1 MLKKIMLRN
10 RNTKIIATL
19 GPSSSSPLK
28 IHSLFQAGADI
39 FRLNFSHGTHED
51 HRRRV
56 FHIRQY
62 EKRLGRPIG
71 ILGDLQG
78 PKLRI
83 GSFKDTYVSLKNGQK
98 FILDLK
104 NKLGSSKRIL
114 LPHPEIFKSVKK
126 NTRILIDDGKIILNI
141 NKIFSDSIETEVING
156 GRISN
161 NKGVNIP
168 DTFIKLSSLTSK
180 DKKDLELCLN
190 LSLDYVALSFVQKAK
205 DLINLKKYIGDN
217 TAIMAK
223 FEKPLAIKRMDEILT
238 HCDAAMVARG
248 DLGVEMPP
256 EEVPILQKRLVD
268 QSREHGKPVVVAT
281 QMLDSMVNA
290 PSPTRAEA
298 SDVATAVF
306 DAADSLMLSAE
317 TASGKFPVESVQI
330 MDRIIRGVE
339 SDLSYRR
346 ILESKQIKLQQTTS
360 DAISSAASQ
369 VVKTVEAKAI
379 FTYTRSGE
387 TAKRAARER
396 PTVPI
401 IGLSPE
407 RLTARQ
413 LALIWGV
420 HSIHALEPK
429 SFSGMIENAC
439 DLAKSERIVKRGDYV
454 VVTAGAP
461 IGVSGSTNNLRI
473 AKIS

>member
-1 MLKKIMLRN
+1 MLRK

-19 GPSSSSPLK
+19 GPSSSSPIK

-51 HRRRV
+51 HRKRV

-62 EKRLGRPIG
+62 EKRLGRPIA

-83 GSFKDTYVSLKNGQK
+83 GNFKNTQVNLKNFEK
-98 FILDLK
+98 FTLDL
-104 NKLGSSKRIL
+104 NPNMGDHQRVY
-114 LPHPEIFKSVKK
+114 LPHPEIFKSVKINNK
-126 NTRILIDDGKIILNI
+126 ILIDDGKIILNVVKV
-141 NKIFSDSIETEVING
+141 NSEKIETEVING
-156 GRISN
+156 GKISN
-161 NKGVNIP
+161 KKGVNIP
-168 DTFIKLSSLTSK
+168 ETFVKMSSLT
-180 DKKDLELCLN
+180 KKDIKDLQLCLD
-190 LSLDYVALSFVQKAK
+190 LGLDYIALSFVQKPK
-205 DLINLKKYIGDN
+205 DILDLKRYINTQTG
-217 TAIMAK
+217 IMAK
-223 FEKPLAIKRMDEILT
+223 FEKPMAIKRMNEILE

-256 EEVPILQKRLVD
+256 EEVPIIQKRIIASCRD
-268 QSREHGKPVVVAT
+268 FGIPVVVAT
-281 QMLDSMVNA
+281 QMLDSMINS

-298 SDVATAVF
+298 SDVASAVF
-306 DAADSLMLSAE
+306 DAADCLMLSAE
-317 TASGKFPVESVQI
+317 SASGKFPVDSVKI

-339 SDLSYRR
+339 NDISYRQ
-346 ILESKQIKLQQTTS
+346 ILESKKIKLERTTS

-369 VVKTVEAKAI
+369 VVNTVFAKAI
-379 FTYTRSGE
+379 FTYTRSGA

-420 HSIHALEPK
+420 HTIHAVEPK

-439 DLAKSERIVKRGDYV
+439 DLAKKEGIVKKGDYV
-454 VVTAGAP
+454 VITAGAP

>member
-1 MLKKIMLRN
+1 MLRK

-39 FRLNFSHGTHED
+39 FRLNFSHGTHSD
-51 HRRRV
+51 HRKRV

-62 EKRLGRPIG
+62 EKRLGRPIA

-78 PKLRI
+78 PKIRI
-83 GSFKDTYVSLKNGQK
+83 GSFKNSSAFLKNNQK
-98 FILDLK
+98 FELDL
-104 NKLGSSKRIL
+104 NPSPGNEKRVF
-114 LPHPEIFKSVKK
+114 LPHPEIYKSVKK
-126 NTRILIDDGKIILNI
+126 NTRVLIDDGKLILNI
-141 NKIFSDSIETEVING
+141 TKVSSDKITTEVING
-156 GRISN
+156 GKISN
-161 NKGVNIP
+161 MKGVNIP
-168 DTFIKLSSLTSK
+168 ESFIKMSSLTKK
-180 DKKDLELCLN
+180 DIKDLEFCLD

-205 DLINLKKYIGDN
+205 DLIDLKKHIGN
-217 TAIMAK
+217 QTAIMAK
-223 FEKPLAIKRMDEILT
+223 FEKPLAIKRMEEILY

-256 EEVPILQKRLVD
+256 EEVPIIQKRIV
-268 QSREHGKPVVVAT
+268 QSCRDYGKPVVVAT
-281 QMLDSMVNA
+281 QMLDSMINS

-339 SDLSYRR
+339 YDSSYRQ
-346 ILESKQIKLQQTTS
+346 ILESKKIKLEETTS

-369 VVKTVEAKAI
+369 VVKTVLAKAI
-379 FTYTRSGE
+379 FTYTRSGA

-401 IGLSPE
+401 IGLSPD
-407 RLTARQ
+407 RITARQ

-420 HSIHALEPK
+420 HTIHALEPK

-439 DLAKSERIVKRGDYV
+439 ELAKKEGIVKKGDYV

-473 AKIS
+473 AKIN

>member
-1 MLKKIMLRN
+1 MLRK

-39 FRLNFSHGTHED
+39 FRLNFSHGTHSD
-51 HRRRV
+51 HRKRV

-62 EKRLGRPIG
+62 EKRLGRPIA

-78 PKLRI
+78 PKIRI
-83 GSFKDTYVSLKNGQK
+83 GSFKKSSVFLKNHQK
-98 FILDLK
+98 FQLDL
-104 NKLGSSKRIL
+104 NPTPGDEKRVF

-126 NTRILIDDGKIILNI
+126 NARVLIDDGKLILNI
-141 NKIFSDSIETEVING
+141 TKVSSDKITTEVING
-156 GRISN
+156 GKISN
-161 NKGVNIP
+161 MKGVNIP
-168 DTFIKLSSLTSK
+168 ESFVKMSSLTKK
-180 DKKDLELCLN
+180 DIKDLEFCLD

-205 DLINLKKYIGDN
+205 DLIDLKKHIGN
-217 TAIMAK
+217 RTAIMAK
-223 FEKPLAIKRMDEILT
+223 FEKPLAIKRMDEILY

-256 EEVPILQKRLVD
+256 EEVPIIQKRIV
-268 QSREHGKPVVVAT
+268 QSCRDFGKPVVVAT
-281 QMLDSMVNA
+281 QMLDSMINS

-339 SDLSYRR
+339 YDSSYRQ
-346 ILESKQIKLQQTTS
+346 ILESKKIKLEETTS

-369 VVKTVEAKAI
+369 VVKTVSAKAI
-379 FTYTRSGE
+379 FTYTRSGA

-401 IGLSPE
+401 IGLSPD
-407 RLTARQ
+407 RITARQ

-420 HSIHALEPK
+420 HTIHALEPK

-439 DLAKSERIVKRGDYV
+439 ELAKKEGIVKKGDYV

-473 AKIS
+473 AKIN

>member
-1 MLKKIMLRN
+1 MLRK

-39 FRLNFSHGTHED
+39 FRLNFSHGTHSD
-51 HRRRV
+51 HRKRV

-62 EKRLGRPIG
+62 EKRLGRPIA

-78 PKLRI
+78 PKIRI
-83 GSFKDTYVSLKNGQK
+83 GTFKKKSITLVNNQK
-98 FILDLK
+98 FELDLDPEPG
-104 NKLGSSKRIL
+104 NEKRVF

-126 NTRILIDDGKIILNI
+126 NTKVLIDDGKILLNI
-141 NKIFSDSIETEVING
+141 IGVNSQKITTEVLNG
-156 GRISN
+156 GKISN
-161 NKGVNIP
+161 MKGVNIP
-168 DTFIKLSSLTSK
+168 DTLIKMSSLTKK
-180 DKKDLELCLN
+180 DIKDLEFCLD

-205 DLINLKKYIGDN
+205 DLIDLKKHIGSQ
-217 TAIMAK
+217 TGIMAK
-223 FEKPLAIKRMDEILT
+223 FEKPLAIKRMDEILF

-256 EEVPILQKRLVD
+256 EEVPIIQKRIV
-268 QSREHGKPVVVAT
+268 QSCRDFGKPVVVAT
-281 QMLDSMVNA
+281 QMLDSMINS

-317 TASGKFPVESVQI
+317 TASGKFPVQSVQI

-339 SDLSYRR
+339 NDDSYRQ
-346 ILESKQIKLQQTTS
+346 ILESKKITLEETTS

-369 VVKTVEAKAI
+369 VVKTVLAKAI
-379 FTYTRSGE
+379 FTYTRSGA

-401 IGLSPE
+401 IGLSPD
-407 RLTARQ
+407 RITARQ

-420 HSIHALEPK
+420 HTIHALEPK

-439 DLAKSERIVKRGDYV
+439 DLAKKEGIVKRGDYV

>member
-1 MLKKIMLRN
+1 MLRK

-19 GPSSSSPLK
+19 GPSSSSPSK
-28 IHSLFQAGADI
+28 IHSIFQAGADI
-39 FRLNFSHGTHED
+39 FRLNFSHGSHEN
-51 HRRRV
+51 HRKTV

-62 EKRLGRPIG
+62 EKRLGRPIA

-78 PKLRI
+78 PKIRI
-83 GSFKDTYVSLKNGQK
+83 GMFKKTYELLKNNQR
-98 FILDLK
+98 FILDLSP
-104 NKLGSSKRIL
+104 KLGDCSRVF
-114 LPHPEIFKSVKK
+114 LPHKEIFKSVKK
-126 NTRILIDDGKIILNI
+126 NNKILIDDGKIILNI
-141 NKIFSDSIETEVING
+141 EKVSSEQIITQVVNG

-161 NKGVNIP
+161 RKGVNIP
-168 DTFIKLSSLTSK
+168 ESFIKMSSLTP
-180 DKKDLELCLN
+180 KDLTDLKLCLD
-190 LSLDYVALSFVQKAK
+190 LSLDYIALSFVQKAK
-205 DLINLKKYIGDN
+205 DIVDLKKYVGN
-217 TAIMAK
+217 QTGIMAK
-223 FEKPLAIKRMDEILT
+223 FEKPMAIKKMDEILKQ
-238 HCDAAMVARG
+238 CDAAMVARG

-256 EEVPILQKRLVD
+256 EEVPIIQKRIV
-268 QSREHGKPVVVAT
+268 QSCRDYGIPVVVAT
-281 QMLDSMVNA
+281 QMLDSMVNS

-306 DAADSLMLSAE
+306 DAADCLMLSAE

-339 SDLSYRR
+339 SDISYRQ
-346 ILESKQIKLQQTTS
+346 ILESKKIKLEKTTS

-369 VVKTVEAKAI
+369 VVKTVSAKAI
-379 FTYTRSGE
+379 FTYTRSGA

-407 RLTARQ
+407 RITARQ

-420 HSIHALEPK
+420 HTIHALEPK

-439 DLAKSERIVKRGDYV
+439 ELAKKEGIVKKGDYV
-454 VVTAGAP
+454 VITAGAP

-473 AKIS
+473 AKIN

>member
-1 MLKKIMLRN
+1 MLRK

-39 FRLNFSHGTHED
+39 FRLNFSHGNHED
-51 HRRRV
+51 HRKRV

-62 EKRLGRPIG
+62 EKRLGRPIA

-78 PKLRI
+78 PKIRI
-83 GSFKDTYVSLKNGQK
+83 GLFKKTYVILKNNQR
-98 FILDLK
+98 FVLDLNPK
-104 NKLGSSKRIL
+104 EGDQNRVF
-114 LPHPEIFKSVKK
+114 LPHKEIFKSVKK
-126 NTRILIDDGKIILNI
+126 NNKILIDDGKIILNI
-141 NKIFSDSIETEVING
+141 DKVLSDQIITEVLVG
-156 GRISN
+156 GKISN
-161 NKGVNIP
+161 KKGVNIP
-168 DTFIKLSSLTSK
+168 ETFLKMSSLTEK
-180 DKKDLELCLN
+180 DIKDLKFCLD
-190 LSLDYVALSFVQKAK
+190 LSLDYIALSFVQKSK
-205 DLINLKKYIGDN
+205 DINDLKKYVGN
-217 TAIMAK
+217 QTGIMAK
-223 FEKPLAIKRMDEILT
+223 FEKPMAIKNMDEILE

-256 EEVPILQKRLVD
+256 EEVPIIQKKIV
-268 QSREHGKPVVVAT
+268 QSCRDFGIPVVVAT
-281 QMLDSMVNA
+281 QMLDSMVES

-306 DAADSLMLSAE
+306 DSADCLMLSAE
-317 TASGKFPVESVQI
+317 TASGKFPVESVKI

-339 SDLSYRR
+339 NDNSYRQ
-346 ILESKQIKLQQTTS
+346 ILESKQIKLEETTS

-369 VVKTVEAKAI
+369 VVKTVLAKAI
-379 FTYTRSGE
+379 FTYTRSGA

-407 RLTARQ
+407 RITARQ

-420 HSIHALEPK
+420 HTIHALEPK
-429 SFSGMIENAC
+429 SFSGMIDNAC
-439 DLAKSERIVKRGDYV
+439 ELAKKEGIVKKGDYV
-454 VVTAGAP
+454 VITAGAP

-473 AKIS
+473 AKIN

>member
-1 MLKKIMLRN
+1 MLRK

-19 GPSSSSPLK
+19 GPSSSSPIK

-56 FHIRQY
+56 YHIRQY
-62 EKRLGRPIG
+62 EKRLGRPIA

-83 GSFKDTYVSLKNGQK
+83 GNFKNTQVNLKNFEK
-98 FILDLK
+98 FTLDLNPK
-104 NKLGSSKRIL
+104 MGNHQRVY
-114 LPHPEIFKSVKK
+114 LPHPEIFKSVKINNK
-126 NTRILIDDGKIILNI
+126 ILIDDGKIILNVVKV
-141 NKIFSDSIETEVING
+141 NSEKIETEVING
-156 GRISN
+156 GKISN
-161 NKGVNIP
+161 KKGVNIP
-168 DTFIKLSSLTSK
+168 ETFIRMSSLT
-180 DKKDLELCLN
+180 KKDLKDLQLCLD
-190 LSLDYVALSFVQKAK
+190 LGLDYIALSFVQKPK
-205 DLINLKKYIGDN
+205 DILDLRRYINTQTG
-217 TAIMAK
+217 IMAK
-223 FEKPLAIKRMDEILT
+223 FEKPMAIKRMNEILE

-256 EEVPILQKRLVD
+256 EEVPIIQKRIIASCRD
-268 QSREHGKPVVVAT
+268 FGIPVVVAT
-281 QMLDSMVNA
+281 QMLDSMVNS

-298 SDVATAVF
+298 SDVASAVF
-306 DAADSLMLSAE
+306 DAADCLMLSAE
-317 TASGKFPVESVQI
+317 SASGKFPVDSVKI

-339 SDLSYRR
+339 NDISYRQ
-346 ILESKQIKLQQTTS
+346 ILESKKIKLEQTTS

-369 VVKTVEAKAI
+369 VVNTVFAKAI
-379 FTYTRSGE
+379 FTYTRSGA

-420 HSIHALEPK
+420 HTIHAVEPK

-439 DLAKSERIVKRGDYV
+439 DLAKKEGIVKKGDYV
-454 VVTAGAP
+454 VITAGAP

>member
-1 MLKKIMLRN
+1 MLRK

-39 FRLNFSHGTHED
+39 FRLNFSHGTHSD
-51 HRRRV
+51 HRKKV

-62 EKRLGRPIG
+62 EKRLGRPIA

-78 PKLRI
+78 PKIRI
-83 GSFKDTYVSLKNGQK
+83 GTFKKKSITLVNNQK
-98 FILDLK
+98 FELDLDPEPG
-104 NKLGSSKRIL
+104 NEKRVF

-126 NTRILIDDGKIILNI
+126 NTKVLIDDGKILLNI
-141 NKIFSDSIETEVING
+141 IGVNSEKITTEVLNG
-156 GRISN
+156 GKISN
-161 NKGVNIP
+161 MKGVNIP
-168 DTFIKLSSLTSK
+168 DTLIKMSSLTKK
-180 DKKDLELCLN
+180 DIKDLEFCLD

-205 DLINLKKYIGDN
+205 DLIDLKKHIGSQ
-217 TAIMAK
+217 TGIMAK
-223 FEKPLAIKRMDEILT
+223 FEKPLAIKRMDEILF

-256 EEVPILQKRLVD
+256 EEVPIIQKRIV
-268 QSREHGKPVVVAT
+268 QSCRDFGKPVVVAT
-281 QMLDSMVNA
+281 QMLDSMINS

-317 TASGKFPVESVQI
+317 TASGKFPVQSVQI

-339 SDLSYRR
+339 NDDSYRQ
-346 ILESKQIKLQQTTS
+346 ILESKKITLEETTS

-369 VVKTVEAKAI
+369 VVKTVLAKAI
-379 FTYTRSGE
+379 FTYTRSGA

-401 IGLSPE
+401 IGLSPD
-407 RLTARQ
+407 RITARQ

-420 HSIHALEPK
+420 HTIHALEPK

-439 DLAKSERIVKRGDYV
+439 DLAKKEGIVKRGDYV

-473 AKIS
+473 AKIN

>member
-1 MLKKIMLRN
+1 MLRK

-39 FRLNFSHGTHED
+39 FRLNFSHGNHDD
-51 HRRRV
+51 HRKRV

-62 EKRLGRPIG
+62 EKRLGRPIA

-78 PKLRI
+78 PKIRI
-83 GSFKDTYVSLKNGQK
+83 GLFKKTYVILKNNQR
-98 FILDLK
+98 FVLDLNPK
-104 NKLGSSKRIL
+104 EGDQNRVF
-114 LPHPEIFKSVKK
+114 LPHKEIFKSVKK
-126 NTRILIDDGKIILNI
+126 NNKILIDDGKIILNI
-141 NKIFSDSIETEVING
+141 DKVLSDQIITEVLVG
-156 GRISN
+156 GKISN
-161 NKGVNIP
+161 KKGVNIP
-168 DTFIKLSSLTSK
+168 ETFVKMSSLTDK
-180 DKKDLELCLN
+180 DIRDLKFCLD
-190 LSLDYVALSFVQKAK
+190 LSLDYIALSFVQKAK
-205 DLINLKKYIGDN
+205 DINDLKKYVGN
-217 TAIMAK
+217 QTGIMAK
-223 FEKPLAIKRMDEILT
+223 FEKPMAIKNMNEILQ

-256 EEVPILQKRLVD
+256 EEVPIIQKKIV
-268 QSREHGKPVVVAT
+268 QSCRDFGIPVVVAT
-281 QMLDSMVNA
+281 QMLDSMVES

-306 DAADSLMLSAE
+306 DSADCLMLSAE
-317 TASGKFPVESVQI
+317 TASGKFPVESVKI

-339 SDLSYRR
+339 NDNSYRQ
-346 ILESKQIKLQQTTS
+346 ILESKQIKLEETTS

-369 VVKTVEAKAI
+369 VVKTVLAKAI
-379 FTYTRSGE
+379 FTYTRSGA

-407 RLTARQ
+407 RITARQ

-420 HSIHALEPK
+420 HTIHALEPK
-429 SFSGMIENAC
+429 SFSGMIDNAC
-439 DLAKSERIVKRGDYV
+439 ELAKKEGIVKKGDYV
-454 VVTAGAP
+454 VITAGAP

-473 AKIS
+473 AKIN

>member
-1 MLKKIMLRN
+1 MLRK

-19 GPSSSSPLK
+19 GPTSSSPAK

-39 FRLNFSHGTHED
+39 FRLNFSHGTHSD
-51 HRRRV
+51 HRKRV

-62 EKRLGRPIG
+62 EKRLGRPIA

-78 PKLRI
+78 PKIRI
-83 GSFKDTYVSLKNGQK
+83 GTFKKKSITLVNNQK
-98 FILDLK
+98 FELDLDPEPG
-104 NKLGSSKRIL
+104 NEKRVF

-126 NTRILIDDGKIILNI
+126 NTKVLIDDGKILLNI
-141 NKIFSDSIETEVING
+141 IGVNSEKITTEVLNG
-156 GRISN
+156 GKISN
-161 NKGVNIP
+161 MKGVNIP
-168 DTFIKLSSLTSK
+168 DTLIKMSSLTKK
-180 DKKDLELCLN
+180 DIKDLEFCLD

-205 DLINLKKYIGDN
+205 DLIDLKKHIGSQ
-217 TAIMAK
+217 TGIMAK
-223 FEKPLAIKRMDEILT
+223 FEKPLAIKRMDEILF

-256 EEVPILQKRLVD
+256 EEVPIIQKRIV
-268 QSREHGKPVVVAT
+268 QSCRDFGKPVVVAT
-281 QMLDSMVNA
+281 QMLDSMINS

-317 TASGKFPVESVQI
+317 TASGKFPVQSVQI

-339 SDLSYRR
+339 NDNSYRQ
-346 ILESKQIKLQQTTS
+346 ILESKKIKLEETTS

-369 VVKTVEAKAI
+369 VVKTVLAKAI
-379 FTYTRSGE
+379 FTYTRSGA

-401 IGLSPE
+401 IGLSPD
-407 RLTARQ
+407 RITARQ

-420 HSIHALEPK
+420 HTIHALEPK

-439 DLAKSERIVKRGDYV
+439 DLAKKEGIVKRGDYV

-473 AKIS
+473 AKIN

>member
-1 MLKKIMLRN
+1 MLRK

-39 FRLNFSHGTHED
+39 FRLNFSHGSHND
-51 HRRRV
+51 HRKKV

-62 EKRLGRPIG
+62 EKRLGRPIA

-78 PKLRI
+78 PKIRI
-83 GSFKDTYVSLKNGQK
+83 GTFKKKSVTLANNQK
-98 FILDLK
+98 FDLDLSP
-104 NKLGSSKRIL
+104 NPGDEKRVF

-126 NTRILIDDGKIILNI
+126 NTKVLIDDGKILLNI
-141 NKIFSDSIETEVING
+141 IRVNSEKITTEVLNG
-156 GRISN
+156 GKISN
-161 NKGVNIP
+161 MKGVNIP
-168 DTFIKLSSLTSK
+168 DTFIKMSSLTKK
-180 DKKDLELCLN
+180 DIKDLEFCLD

-205 DLINLKKYIGDN
+205 DLIDLKKHIGN
-217 TAIMAK
+217 QTGIMAK
-223 FEKPLAIKRMDEILT
+223 FEKPLAIKRMDEILF

-256 EEVPILQKRLVD
+256 EEVPIIQKRIV
-268 QSREHGKPVVVAT
+268 QSCRDFGKPVVVAT
-281 QMLDSMVNA
+281 QMLDSMINS

-317 TASGKFPVESVQI
+317 TASGKFPVQSVQI

-339 SDLSYRR
+339 NDDSYRQ
-346 ILESKQIKLQQTTS
+346 ILESKKIKLEETTS

-369 VVKTVEAKAI
+369 VVKTVLAKAI
-379 FTYTRSGE
+379 FTYTRSGA

-401 IGLSPE
+401 IGLSPD
-407 RLTARQ
+407 RITARQ

-420 HSIHALEPK
+420 HTIHALEPK
-429 SFSGMIENAC
+429 SFSGMIDNAC
-439 DLAKSERIVKRGDYV
+439 DLAKKEGIVKKGDYV

-473 AKIS
+473 AKIN

>member
-1 MLKKIMLRN
+1 MLRK

-39 FRLNFSHGTHED
+39 FRLNFSHGTHSD
-51 HRRRV
+51 HRKRV

-62 EKRLGRPIG
+62 EKRLGRPIA

-78 PKLRI
+78 PKIRI
-83 GSFKDTYVSLKNGQK
+83 GSFKNSSAFLKNNQK
-98 FILDLK
+98 FELDL
-104 NKLGSSKRIL
+104 NPIPGDEKRVF
-114 LPHPEIFKSVKK
+114 LPHPEIYKSVKK
-126 NTRILIDDGKIILNI
+126 NTRVLIDDGKLILNI
-141 NKIFSDSIETEVING
+141 TKVSSDKITTEVING
-156 GRISN
+156 GKISN
-161 NKGVNIP
+161 MKGVNIP
-168 DTFIKLSSLTSK
+168 ESFIKMSSLTKK
-180 DKKDLELCLN
+180 DIKDLEFCLD

-205 DLINLKKYIGDN
+205 DLIDLKKHIGN
-217 TAIMAK
+217 QTAIMAK
-223 FEKPLAIKRMDEILT
+223 FEKPLAIKRMEEILY

-256 EEVPILQKRLVD
+256 EEVPIIQKRIV
-268 QSREHGKPVVVAT
+268 QSCRDYGKPVVVAT
-281 QMLDSMVNA
+281 QMLDSMINS

-317 TASGKFPVESVQI
+317 TASGRFPVESVQI

-339 SDLSYRR
+339 YDSSYRQ
-346 ILESKQIKLQQTTS
+346 ILESKKIKLEETTS

-369 VVKTVEAKAI
+369 VVKTVLAKAI
-379 FTYTRSGE
+379 FTYTRSGA

-401 IGLSPE
+401 IGLSPD
-407 RLTARQ
+407 RITARQ

-420 HSIHALEPK
+420 HTIHALEPK

-439 DLAKSERIVKRGDYV
+439 ELAKKEGIVKKGDYV

-473 AKIS
+473 AKIN

>member
-1 MLKKIMLRN
+1 MLRK

-39 FRLNFSHGTHED
+39 FRLNFSHGTHSD
-51 HRRRV
+51 HRKRV

-62 EKRLGRPIG
+62 EKRLGRPIA

-78 PKLRI
+78 PKIRI
-83 GSFKDTYVSLKNGQK
+83 GSFKNSSVFLKNNQK
-98 FILDLK
+98 FELDL
-104 NKLGSSKRIL
+104 NPIPGDEKRVF
-114 LPHPEIFKSVKK
+114 LPHPEIYKSVKK
-126 NTRILIDDGKIILNI
+126 NTRVLIDDGKLILNI
-141 NKIFSDSIETEVING
+141 TKVSSDKITTEVING
-156 GRISN
+156 GKISN
-161 NKGVNIP
+161 MKGVNIP
-168 DTFIKLSSLTSK
+168 ESFIKMSSLTKK
-180 DKKDLELCLN
+180 DIKDLEFCLD

-205 DLINLKKYIGDN
+205 DLIDLKKHIGN
-217 TAIMAK
+217 QTAIMAK
-223 FEKPLAIKRMDEILT
+223 FEKPLAIKRMEEILY

-256 EEVPILQKRLVD
+256 EEVPIIQKRIV
-268 QSREHGKPVVVAT
+268 QSCRDYGKPVVVAT
-281 QMLDSMVNA
+281 QMLDSMINS

-339 SDLSYRR
+339 YDSSYRQ
-346 ILESKQIKLQQTTS
+346 ILESKKIKLEETTS

-369 VVKTVEAKAI
+369 VVKTVLAKAI
-379 FTYTRSGE
+379 FTYTRSGA

-401 IGLSPE
+401 IGLSPD
-407 RLTARQ
+407 RITARQ

-420 HSIHALEPK
+420 HTIHALEPK

-439 DLAKSERIVKRGDYV
+439 ELAKKEGIVKKGDYV

-473 AKIS
+473 AKIN

>member
-1 MLKKIMLRN
+1 MLRK

-39 FRLNFSHGTHED
+39 FRLNFSHGNHDD
-51 HRRRV
+51 HRKRV

-62 EKRLGRPIG
+62 EKRLGRPIA

-78 PKLRI
+78 PKIRI
-83 GSFKDTYVSLKNGQK
+83 GIFKKTYVILKNNQK
-98 FILDLK
+98 FVLDLNPK
-104 NKLGSSKRIL
+104 EGDQNRVF
-114 LPHPEIFKSVKK
+114 LPHKEIFKSVKK
-126 NTRILIDDGKIILNI
+126 NNKILIDDGKIILNI
-141 NKIFSDSIETEVING
+141 NKVLSDQIITEVLVG
-156 GRISN
+156 GKISN
-161 NKGVNIP
+161 RKGVNIP
-168 DTFIKLSSLTSK
+168 ETFIKMSSLTEK
-180 DKKDLELCLN
+180 DVKDLKFCLD
-190 LSLDYVALSFVQKAK
+190 LSLDYIALSFVQKAK
-205 DLINLKKYIGDN
+205 DLNDLKKYVGN
-217 TAIMAK
+217 QTGIMAK
-223 FEKPLAIKRMDEILT
+223 FEKPLAIKNMKEILQ

-256 EEVPILQKRLVD
+256 EEVPIIQKRIV
-268 QSREHGKPVVVAT
+268 QSCRDFGIPVVVAT
-281 QMLDSMVNA
+281 QMLDSMVES

-306 DAADSLMLSAE
+306 DAADCLMLSAE
-317 TASGKFPVESVQI
+317 TASGKFPVESVKI
-330 MDRIIRGVE
+330 MSRIIKGVE
-339 SDLSYRR
+339 NDVSYRQ
-346 ILESKQIKLQQTTS
+346 ILESKKIKLEETTS

-369 VVKTVEAKAI
+369 VVKTVFAKAI
-379 FTYTRSGE
+379 FTYTRSGA

-407 RLTARQ
+407 RITARQ

-420 HSIHALEPK
+420 HTIHALEPK
-429 SFSGMIENAC
+429 SFSGMIDNAC
-439 DLAKSERIVKRGDYV
+439 ELAKKEGIVKKGDYV
-454 VVTAGAP
+454 VITAGAP

-473 AKIS
+473 ARIN

>member
-1 MLKKIMLRN
+1 MLRK

-19 GPSSSSPLK
+19 GPTSSSPAK

-39 FRLNFSHGTHED
+39 FRLNFSHGSHED
-51 HRRRV
+51 HRKRIY
-56 FHIRQY
+56 HIRQY
-62 EKRLGRPIG
+62 EKRLGRPIA

-78 PKLRI
+78 PKIRI
-83 GSFKDTYVSLKNGQK
+83 GSFKKINTILKNNQR
-98 FILDLK
+98 FILDLDK
-104 NKLGSSKRIL
+104 TLGSEKRVL

-126 NTRILIDDGKIILNI
+126 NNRILIDDGKIILNVESVSSE
-141 NKIFSDSIETEVING
+141 KIITEVING
-156 GRISN
+156 GRISHR
-161 NKGVNIP
+161 KGVNIP
-168 DTFIKLSSLTSK
+168 ETFVRMSSLTHK
-180 DKKDLELCLN
+180 DLKDLEFCLN
-190 LSLDYVALSFVQKAK
+190 SSLDYVALSFVQKAK
-205 DLINLKKYIGDN
+205 DLIDLKKHIGDQ

-223 FEKPLAIKRMDEILT
+223 FEKPLAVKRMDEILK

-256 EEVPILQKRLVD
+256 EEVPIIQKRLVD
-268 QSREHGKPVVVAT
+268 ACRNQGKPIVVAT
-281 QMLDSMVNA
+281 QMLDSMVNS

-306 DAADSLMLSAE
+306 DAVDCVMLSAE
-317 TASGKFPVESVQI
+317 TASGNFPIESVKI

-339 SDLSYRR
+339 NDYSYRQV
-346 ILESKQIKLQQTTS
+346 LNSKKIKLEETTS

-369 VVKTVEAKAI
+369 VVKTVLAKAI
-379 FTYTRSGE
+379 FTYTRSGG

-413 LALIWGV
+413 LSLIWGV
-420 HSIHALEPK
+420 HNIHALEPK
-429 SFSGMIENAC
+429 SFSGMINNAC
-439 DLAKSERIVKRGDYV
+439 ELAKKEKIVKKGDYV
-454 VVTAGAP
+454 VITAGAP

>member
-1 MLKKIMLRN
+1 MLRK

-39 FRLNFSHGTHED
+39 FRLNFSHGTHSD
-51 HRRRV
+51 HRKRV

-62 EKRLGRPIG
+62 EKRLGRPIA

-78 PKLRI
+78 PKIRI
-83 GSFKDTYVSLKNGQK
+83 GSFKNSSAFLKNNQK
-98 FILDLK
+98 FELDL
-104 NKLGSSKRIL
+104 NPTPGNEKRVF
-114 LPHPEIFKSVKK
+114 LPHPEIYKSVKK
-126 NTRILIDDGKIILNI
+126 NTRVLIDDGKLILNI
-141 NKIFSDSIETEVING
+141 TKVSSDKITTEVING
-156 GRISN
+156 GKISN
-161 NKGVNIP
+161 MKGVNIP
-168 DTFIKLSSLTSK
+168 ESFIKMSSLTKK
-180 DKKDLELCLN
+180 DIKDLEFCLD

-205 DLINLKKYIGDN
+205 DLIDLKKHIGN
-217 TAIMAK
+217 QTAIMAK
-223 FEKPLAIKRMDEILT
+223 FEKPLAIKRMEEILY

-256 EEVPILQKRLVD
+256 EEVPIIQKRIV
-268 QSREHGKPVVVAT
+268 QSCRDYGKPVVVAT
-281 QMLDSMVNA
+281 QMLDSMINS

-339 SDLSYRR
+339 YDSSYRQ
-346 ILESKQIKLQQTTS
+346 ILESKKIKLEETTS

-369 VVKTVEAKAI
+369 VVKTVLAKAI
-379 FTYTRSGE
+379 FTYTRSGA

-401 IGLSPE
+401 IGLSPD
-407 RLTARQ
+407 RITARQ

-420 HSIHALEPK
+420 HTIHALEPK

-439 DLAKSERIVKRGDYV
+439 ELAKKEGIVKKGDYV

-473 AKIS
+473 AKIN

>member
-1 MLKKIMLRN
+1 MLRK

-39 FRLNFSHGTHED
+39 FRLNFSHGTHSD
-51 HRRRV
+51 HRKRV

-62 EKRLGRPIG
+62 EKRLGRPIA

-78 PKLRI
+78 PKIRI
-83 GSFKDTYVSLKNGQK
+83 GTFKKKSITLVNNQK
-98 FILDLK
+98 FELDLDPEPG
-104 NKLGSSKRIL
+104 NEKRVF

-126 NTRILIDDGKIILNI
+126 NTKVLIDDGKILLNI
-141 NKIFSDSIETEVING
+141 IGVNSEKITTEVLNG
-156 GRISN
+156 GKISN
-161 NKGVNIP
+161 MKGVNIP
-168 DTFIKLSSLTSK
+168 DVFIKMSSLTKK
-180 DKKDLELCLN
+180 DIKDLEFCLD

-205 DLINLKKYIGDN
+205 DLIDLKKHIGSQ
-217 TAIMAK
+217 TGIMAK
-223 FEKPLAIKRMDEILT
+223 FEKPLAIKRMDEILF

-256 EEVPILQKRLVD
+256 EEVPIIQKRIV
-268 QSREHGKPVVVAT
+268 QSCRDFGKPVVVAT
-281 QMLDSMVNA
+281 QMLDSMINS

-317 TASGKFPVESVQI
+317 TASGKFPVQSVQI

-339 SDLSYRR
+339 NDNSYRQ
-346 ILESKQIKLQQTTS
+346 ILESKKIKLEETTS

-369 VVKTVEAKAI
+369 VVKTVLAKAI
-379 FTYTRSGE
+379 FTYTRSGA

-401 IGLSPE
+401 IGLSPD
-407 RLTARQ
+407 RITARQ

-420 HSIHALEPK
+420 HTIHALEPK

-439 DLAKSERIVKRGDYV
+439 DLAKKEGIVKRGDYV

-473 AKIS
+473 AKIN

>member
-1 MLKKIMLRN
+1 MLRK

-39 FRLNFSHGTHED
+39 FRLNFSHGNHDD
-51 HRRRV
+51 HRKRV

-62 EKRLGRPIG
+62 EKRLGRPIA

-78 PKLRI
+78 PKIRI
-83 GSFKDTYVSLKNGQK
+83 GIFKKTNVILKNNQK
-98 FILDLK
+98 FVLDLNPK
-104 NKLGSSKRIL
+104 EGDQNRVF
-114 LPHPEIFKSVKK
+114 LPHKEIFKSVKK
-126 NTRILIDDGKIILNI
+126 NNKILIDDGKIILNI
-141 NKIFSDSIETEVING
+141 DKVLSDQIITEVLVG
-156 GRISN
+156 GKISN
-161 NKGVNIP
+161 KKGVNIP
-168 DTFIKLSSLTSK
+168 ETFVKMSSLTDK
-180 DKKDLELCLN
+180 DIRDLKFCLD
-190 LSLDYVALSFVQKAK
+190 LSLDYIALSFVQKAK
-205 DLINLKKYIGDN
+205 DINDLKKYVGN
-217 TAIMAK
+217 QTGIMAK
-223 FEKPLAIKRMDEILT
+223 FEKPMAIKNMDEILQ

-256 EEVPILQKRLVD
+256 EEVPIIQKKIV
-268 QSREHGKPVVVAT
+268 QSCRDFGIPVVVAT
-281 QMLDSMVNA
+281 QMLDSMVES

-306 DAADSLMLSAE
+306 DSADCLMLSAE
-317 TASGKFPVESVQI
+317 TASGKFPVESVKI

-339 SDLSYRR
+339 NDNSYRQ
-346 ILESKQIKLQQTTS
+346 ILESKQIKLEETTS

-369 VVKTVEAKAI
+369 VVKTVLAKAI
-379 FTYTRSGE
+379 FTYTRSGA

-401 IGLSPE
+401 IGLSPD
-407 RLTARQ
+407 RITARQ

-420 HSIHALEPK
+420 HTIHALEPK
-429 SFSGMIENAC
+429 SFSGMIDNAC
-439 DLAKSERIVKRGDYV
+439 ELAKKEGIVKKGDYV
-454 VVTAGAP
+454 VITAGAP

-473 AKIS
+473 AKIN

>member
-1 MLKKIMLRN
+1 MLRN

-19 GPSSSSPLK
+19 GPTSSSPVK

-51 HRRRV
+51 HRKRV
-56 FHIRQY
+56 YHIRQY
-62 EKRLGRPIG
+62 EKRLGRPIA

-78 PKLRI
+78 PKIRI
-83 GSFKDTYVSLKNGQK
+83 GNFRNSSVILKDNQK
-98 FILDLK
+98 FNLDLNQK
-104 NKLGSSKRIL
+104 PGDVSRVL

-126 NTRILIDDGKIILNI
+126 NNKILIDDGKIILNVNSVNTERI
-141 NKIFSDSIETEVING
+141 ITEVING

-161 NKGVNIP
+161 KKGVNIP
-168 DTFIKLSSLTSK
+168 ETFIKVSSLTNK
-180 DKKDLELCLN
+180 DIKDLELCLN

-205 DLINLKKYIGDN
+205 DLIELKKHTGEQ
-217 TAIMAK
+217 TGIMAK
-223 FEKPLAIKRMDEILT
+223 FEKPLAIKRMDEILD

-256 EEVPILQKRLVD
+256 EEVPIIQKRLVD
-268 QSREHGKPVVVAT
+268 ACRNQGKPLVVAT
-281 QMLDSMVNA
+281 QMLDSMVNS

-306 DAADSLMLSAE
+306 DAVDCVMLSAE
-317 TASGKFPVESVQI
+317 TASGKFPVESVKI

-339 SDLSYRR
+339 NDFSYRQM
-346 ILESKQIKLQQTTS
+346 LDSKKIKLEKTTS

-369 VVKTVEAKAI
+369 VVKTVFAKAI
-379 FTYTRSGE
+379 FTYTRSGG

-420 HSIHALEPK
+420 HNIHALEPK

-439 DLAKSERIVKRGDYV
+439 DLAKKERIVKKGDYV
-454 VVTAGAP
+454 VITAGAP

-473 AKIS
+473 AKIN

>member
-1 MLKKIMLRN
+1 MLRK

-28 IHSLFQAGADI
+28 IHSIFQAGADI

-51 HRRRV
+51 HRKRV

-62 EKRLGRPIG
+62 EKRLGRPIA

-78 PKLRI
+78 PKIRI
-83 GSFKDTYVSLKNGQK
+83 GVFKKTYVNLKNNQK
-98 FILDLK
+98 FVLDLNPK
-104 NKLGSSKRIL
+104 EGDENRVF
-114 LPHPEIFKSVKK
+114 LPHKEIFMSVKK
-126 NTRILIDDGKIILNI
+126 NNKILIDDGKIILNI
-141 NKIFSDSIETEVING
+141 NKVLSDQIITEVLVG
-156 GRISN
+156 GKISN
-161 NKGVNIP
+161 KKGVNIP
-168 DTFIKLSSLTSK
+168 ETFIKMSSLTEK
-180 DKKDLELCLN
+180 DVRDLKFCLD
-190 LSLDYVALSFVQKAK
+190 LSLDYIALSFVQKAK
-205 DLINLKKYIGDN
+205 DINDLKKYVGN
-217 TAIMAK
+217 QTGIMAK
-223 FEKPLAIKRMDEILT
+223 FEKPMAIKNMSEILEN
-238 HCDAAMVARG
+238 CDAAMVARG

-256 EEVPILQKRLVD
+256 EEVPIIQKKIV
-268 QSREHGKPVVVAT
+268 QSCRDYGIPVVVAT
-281 QMLDSMVNA
+281 QMLDSMIES

-306 DAADSLMLSAE
+306 DASDCLMLSAE
-317 TASGKFPVESVQI
+317 TASGKFPVESVRI

-339 SDLSYRR
+339 NDNSYRQ
-346 ILESKQIKLQQTTS
+346 ILNSKQIKLEETTS

-369 VVKTVEAKAI
+369 VVKTVLAKAI
-379 FTYTRSGE
+379 FTYTRSGA

-407 RLTARQ
+407 RITARQ

-420 HSIHALEPK
+420 HTIHALEPK
-429 SFSGMIENAC
+429 SFSGMIDNAC
-439 DLAKSERIVKRGDYV
+439 ELAKKEGIVKKGDYV
-454 VVTAGAP
+454 VITAGAP

>member
-1 MLKKIMLRN
+1 MLRK

-39 FRLNFSHGTHED
+39 FRLNFSHGTHSD
-51 HRRRV
+51 HRKRV

-62 EKRLGRPIG
+62 EKRLGRPIA

-78 PKLRI
+78 PKIRI
-83 GSFKDTYVSLKNGQK
+83 GSFKNSSVFLKNNQK
-98 FILDLK
+98 FELDL
-104 NKLGSSKRIL
+104 NPTPGDEKRVF
-114 LPHPEIFKSVKK
+114 LPHPEIYKSVKK
-126 NTRILIDDGKIILNI
+126 NTRVLIDDGKLILNI
-141 NKIFSDSIETEVING
+141 TKVSSDKITTEVING
-156 GRISN
+156 GKISN
-161 NKGVNIP
+161 MKGVNIP
-168 DTFIKLSSLTSK
+168 ESFIKMSSLTKK
-180 DKKDLELCLN
+180 DIKDLEFCLD
-190 LSLDYVALSFVQKAK
+190 LSLDYVALSFVQKAQ
-205 DLINLKKYIGDN
+205 DLIDLKKHIGN
-217 TAIMAK
+217 QTAIMAK
-223 FEKPLAIKRMDEILT
+223 FEKPLAIKRMEEILY

-256 EEVPILQKRLVD
+256 EEVPIIQKRIV
-268 QSREHGKPVVVAT
+268 QSCRDYGKPVVVAT
-281 QMLDSMVNA
+281 QMLDSMINS

-339 SDLSYRR
+339 YDSSYRQ
-346 ILESKQIKLQQTTS
+346 ILESKKIKLEETTS

-369 VVKTVEAKAI
+369 VVKTVLAKAI
-379 FTYTRSGE
+379 FTYTRSGA

-401 IGLSPE
+401 IGLSPD
-407 RLTARQ
+407 RITARQ
-413 LALIWGV
+413 L
-420 HSIHALEPK
+420 
-429 SFSGMIENAC
+429 
-439 DLAKSERIVKRGDYV
+439 DD
-454 VVTAGAP
+454 
-461 IGVSGSTNNLRI
+461 
-473 AKIS
+473 

>member
-1 MLKKIMLRN
+1 MK

-39 FRLNFSHGTHED
+39 FRLNFSHGNHDD
-51 HRRRV
+51 HRKRV

-62 EKRLGRPIG
+62 EKRLGRPIA

-78 PKLRI
+78 PKIRI
-83 GSFKDTYVSLKNGQK
+83 GIFKKTYVILKNNQR
-98 FILDLK
+98 FVLDLNPK
-104 NKLGSSKRIL
+104 EGDQNRVF
-114 LPHPEIFKSVKK
+114 LPHKEIFKSVKK
-126 NTRILIDDGKIILNI
+126 NNKILIDDGKIILNI
-141 NKIFSDSIETEVING
+141 DKVLSDKIITEVLVG
-156 GRISN
+156 GKISN
-161 NKGVNIP
+161 KKGVNIP
-168 DTFIKLSSLTSK
+168 ETFVKMSSLTDK
-180 DKKDLELCLN
+180 DIRDLKFCLD
-190 LSLDYVALSFVQKAK
+190 LSLDYIALSFVQKAK
-205 DLINLKKYIGDN
+205 DINDLKKYVGN
-217 TAIMAK
+217 QTGIMAK
-223 FEKPLAIKRMDEILT
+223 FEKPMAIKNMDEILQ

-256 EEVPILQKRLVD
+256 EEVPIIQKKIV
-268 QSREHGKPVVVAT
+268 QSCRDFGIPVVVAT
-281 QMLDSMVNA
+281 QMLDSMVES

-306 DAADSLMLSAE
+306 DSADCLMLSAE
-317 TASGKFPVESVQI
+317 TASGKFPVESVKI

-339 SDLSYRR
+339 NDDSYRQ
-346 ILESKQIKLQQTTS
+346 ILESKQIKLEETTS

-369 VVKTVEAKAI
+369 VVKTVLAKAI
-379 FTYTRSGE
+379 FTYTRSGA

-407 RLTARQ
+407 RITARQ

-420 HSIHALEPK
+420 HTIHALEPK
-429 SFSGMIENAC
+429 SFSGMIDNAC
-439 DLAKSERIVKRGDYV
+439 ELAKKEGIVKKGDYV
-454 VVTAGAP
+454 VITAGAP

-473 AKIS
+473 AKIN

>member
-1 MLKKIMLRN
+1 MLRN

-19 GPSSSSPLK
+19 GPTSSSPLK

-39 FRLNFSHGTHED
+39 FRLNFSHGNHED

-56 FHIRQY
+56 YHIRQY
-62 EKRLGRPIG
+62 EKRLGRPIA

-78 PKLRI
+78 PKIRI
-83 GSFKDTYVSLKNGQK
+83 GNFKNSFAILKNNQR
-98 FILDLK
+98 FILDL
-104 NKLGSSKRIL
+104 NSKLGDEKRVL

-126 NTRILIDDGKIILNI
+126 NNKILIDDGKILLNVESVSST
-141 NKIFSDSIETEVING
+141 KISTEVING
-156 GRISN
+156 GKISN
-161 NKGVNIP
+161 KKGVNVP
-168 DTFIKLSSLTSK
+168 ETFIKMSSLTEK
-180 DKKDLELCLN
+180 DIKDLELCIN
-190 LSLDYVALSFVQKAK
+190 LSLDYVALSFVQKSK
-205 DLINLKKYIGDN
+205 DLHDLKKYTGDQ

-223 FEKPLAIKRMDEILT
+223 FEKPLAIRRMEEILS

-256 EEVPILQKRLVD
+256 EEVPIIQKRLVD
-268 QSREHGKPVVVAT
+268 SCRNQGKPIVVAT
-281 QMLDSMVNA
+281 QMLDSMVNS

-306 DAADSLMLSAE
+306 DAVDCVMLSAE
-317 TASGKFPVESVQI
+317 TASGKFPIESVKI

-339 SDLSYRR
+339 NDSSYLQM
-346 ILESKQIKLQQTTS
+346 LESKKIKLEKTTS

-369 VVKTVEAKAI
+369 VAKTVFAKAI
-379 FTYTRSGE
+379 FTYTRSGG

-401 IGLSPE
+401 IGLSPD

-413 LALIWGV
+413 LSLIWGV
-420 HSIHALEPK
+420 HNIHALEPK

-439 DLAKSERIVKRGDYV
+439 ELAKKERIVKKGDYV
-454 VVTAGAP
+454 VITAGAP
-461 IGVSGSTNNLRI
+461 IGVTGSTNNLRI

>member
-1 MLKKIMLRN
+1 MLRK

-51 HRRRV
+51 HRKRV

-62 EKRLGRPIG
+62 EKRLGRPIA

-78 PKLRI
+78 PKIRI
-83 GSFKDTYVSLKNGQK
+83 GIFKKTYVILKNNQR
-98 FILDLK
+98 FVLDLNPK
-104 NKLGSSKRIL
+104 EGDQNRVF
-114 LPHPEIFKSVKK
+114 LPHKEIFKSVKK
-126 NTRILIDDGKIILNI
+126 NNKILIDDGKIILNI
-141 NKIFSDSIETEVING
+141 DKVLSDQIITEVLVG
-156 GRISN
+156 GKISN
-161 NKGVNIP
+161 KKGVNIP
-168 DTFIKLSSLTSK
+168 ETFIKMSSLTEK
-180 DKKDLELCLN
+180 DIKDLKFCLD
-190 LSLDYVALSFVQKAK
+190 LSLDYIALSFVQKAK
-205 DLINLKKYIGDN
+205 DINDLKKYVGN
-217 TAIMAK
+217 QTGIMAK
-223 FEKPLAIKRMDEILT
+223 FEKPMAIKNMDEILQ

-256 EEVPILQKRLVD
+256 EEVPIIQKKIV
-268 QSREHGKPVVVAT
+268 QSCRDFGIPVVVAT
-281 QMLDSMVNA
+281 QMLDSMIES

-306 DAADSLMLSAE
+306 DAADCLMLSAE
-317 TASGKFPVESVQI
+317 TASGKFPVESVKI

-339 SDLSYRR
+339 NDNSYRQ
-346 ILESKQIKLQQTTS
+346 ILESKQIKLEETTS

-369 VVKTVEAKAI
+369 VVKTVLAKAI
-379 FTYTRSGE
+379 FTYTRSGA

-407 RLTARQ
+407 RITARQ

-420 HSIHALEPK
+420 HTIHALEPK
-429 SFSGMIENAC
+429 SFSGMIDNAC
-439 DLAKSERIVKRGDYV
+439 ELAKKEGIVKKGDYV
-454 VVTAGAP
+454 VITAGAP

-473 AKIS
+473 AKIN

>member
-1 MLKKIMLRN
+1 MLRK

-39 FRLNFSHGTHED
+39 FRLNFSHGTHSD
-51 HRRRV
+51 HRKRV

-62 EKRLGRPIG
+62 EKRLGRPIA

-78 PKLRI
+78 PKIRI
-83 GSFKDTYVSLKNGQK
+83 GTFKKKSITLVNNQK
-98 FILDLK
+98 FELDLDPEPG
-104 NKLGSSKRIL
+104 NEKRVF

-126 NTRILIDDGKIILNI
+126 NTKVLIDDGKTLLNI
-141 NKIFSDSIETEVING
+141 IGVNSEKITTEVLNG
-156 GRISN
+156 GKISN
-161 NKGVNIP
+161 MKGVNIP
-168 DTFIKLSSLTSK
+168 DTLIKMSSLTKK
-180 DKKDLELCLN
+180 DIKDLEFCLD

-205 DLINLKKYIGDN
+205 DLIDLKKHIGSQ
-217 TAIMAK
+217 TGIMAK
-223 FEKPLAIKRMDEILT
+223 FEKPLAIKRMDEILF

-256 EEVPILQKRLVD
+256 EEVPIIQKRIV
-268 QSREHGKPVVVAT
+268 QSCRDFGKPVVVAT
-281 QMLDSMVNA
+281 QMLDSMINS

-317 TASGKFPVESVQI
+317 TASGKFPVQSVQI

-339 SDLSYRR
+339 NDDSYRQ
-346 ILESKQIKLQQTTS
+346 ILESKKITLEETTS

-369 VVKTVEAKAI
+369 VVKTVLAKAI
-379 FTYTRSGE
+379 FTYTRSGA

-401 IGLSPE
+401 IGLSPD
-407 RLTARQ
+407 RITARQ

-420 HSIHALEPK
+420 HTIHALEPK

-439 DLAKSERIVKRGDYV
+439 DLAKKEGIVKSCLLYTSPSPRDR
-454 VVTAGAP
+454 TRSRMPSSA
-461 IGVSGSTNNLRI
+461 
-473 AKIS
+473 

>member
-1 MLKKIMLRN
+1 MLRK

-39 FRLNFSHGTHED
+39 FRLNFSHGTHND
-51 HRRRV
+51 HRKRV

-62 EKRLGRPIG
+62 EKRLGRPIA

-78 PKLRI
+78 PKIRI
-83 GSFKDTYVSLKNGQK
+83 GTFKKKSVTLVNNQK
-98 FILDLK
+98 FDLDLDPK
-104 NKLGSSKRIL
+104 PGNEKRVF

-126 NTRILIDDGKIILNI
+126 NTKVLIDDGKILLNI
-141 NKIFSDSIETEVING
+141 VGVNSEKITTEVLNG
-156 GRISN
+156 GKISN
-161 NKGVNIP
+161 MKGVNIP
-168 DTFIKLSSLTSK
+168 DVFIKMSSLTKK
-180 DKKDLELCLN
+180 DIKDLEFCLD

-205 DLINLKKYIGDN
+205 DLIDLKKHIGSQ
-217 TAIMAK
+217 TGVMAK
-223 FEKPLAIKRMDEILT
+223 FEKPLAIKRMDEILF

-256 EEVPILQKRLVD
+256 EEVPIIQKRIV
-268 QSREHGKPVVVAT
+268 QSCRDFGKPVVVAT
-281 QMLDSMVNA
+281 QMLDSMINS

-317 TASGKFPVESVQI
+317 TASGKFPVQSVQI

-339 SDLSYRR
+339 NDNSYRQ
-346 ILESKQIKLQQTTS
+346 ILESKKITLEETTS

-369 VVKTVEAKAI
+369 VVKTVLAKAI
-379 FTYTRSGE
+379 FTYTRSGA

-401 IGLSPE
+401 IGLSPD
-407 RLTARQ
+407 RITARQ

-420 HSIHALEPK
+420 HTIHALEPK

-439 DLAKSERIVKRGDYV
+439 DLAKKEGIVKKGDYV

-473 AKIS
+473 AKIN

>member
-1 MLKKIMLRN
+1 MIYKVQKLELELLKK
-10 RNTKIIATL
+10 KSVTL
-19 GPSSSSPLK
+19 ANNQKFDLDLSPNPGNEK
-28 IHSLFQAGADI
+28 
-39 FRLNFSHGTHED
+39 
-51 HRRRV
+51 RV
-56 FHIRQY
+56 F
-62 EKRLGRPIG
+62 
-71 ILGDLQG
+71 
-78 PKLRI
+78 
-83 GSFKDTYVSLKNGQK
+83 
-98 FILDLK
+98 
-104 NKLGSSKRIL
+104 

-126 NTRILIDDGKIILNI
+126 NTKVLIDDGKILLNI
-141 NKIFSDSIETEVING
+141 IGVNSEKITTEVLNG
-156 GRISN
+156 GKISN
-161 NKGVNIP
+161 MKGVNIP
-168 DTFIKLSSLTSK
+168 DTLIKMSSLTKK
-180 DKKDLELCLN
+180 DIKDLEFCLD

-205 DLINLKKYIGDN
+205 DLIDLKKHIGSQ
-217 TAIMAK
+217 TGIMAK
-223 FEKPLAIKRMDEILT
+223 FEKPLAIKRMDEILF

-256 EEVPILQKRLVD
+256 EEVPIIQKRIV
-268 QSREHGKPVVVAT
+268 QSCRDFGKPVVVAT
-281 QMLDSMVNA
+281 QMLDSMINS

-317 TASGKFPVESVQI
+317 TASGKFPVQSVQI

-339 SDLSYRR
+339 NDDSYRQ
-346 ILESKQIKLQQTTS
+346 ILESKKITLEETTS

-369 VVKTVEAKAI
+369 VVKTVLAKAI
-379 FTYTRSGE
+379 FTYTRSGA

-401 IGLSPE
+401 IGLSPD
-407 RLTARQ
+407 RITARQ

-420 HSIHALEPK
+420 HTIHALEPK

-439 DLAKSERIVKRGDYV
+439 DLAKKEGIVKRGDYV

>member
-1 MLKKIMLRN
+1 MLRN

-19 GPSSSSPLK
+19 GPTSSSPLK

-39 FRLNFSHGTHED
+39 FRLNFSHGSHED

-56 FHIRQY
+56 YHIRQY
-62 EKRLGRPIG
+62 EKRLGRPIA

-78 PKLRI
+78 PKIRI
-83 GSFKDTYVSLKNGQK
+83 GNFKNSFVILKNNQR
-98 FILDLK
+98 FILDL
-104 NKLGSSKRIL
+104 NSKLGDEKRVL

-126 NTRILIDDGKIILNI
+126 NNKILIDDGKILLNVESVSST
-141 NKIFSDSIETEVING
+141 KISTEVING
-156 GRISN
+156 GKISN
-161 NKGVNIP
+161 KKGVNIP
-168 DTFIKLSSLTSK
+168 ETFIKMSSLTKK
-180 DKKDLELCLN
+180 DIKDLELCIN
-190 LSLDYVALSFVQKAK
+190 LSLDYVALSFVQKSK
-205 DLINLKKYIGDN
+205 DLHDLKKYTGDQ

-223 FEKPLAIKRMDEILT
+223 FEKPLAIRRMEEILS

-256 EEVPILQKRLVD
+256 EEVPIIQKRLVD
-268 QSREHGKPVVVAT
+268 SCRNQGKPIVVAT
-281 QMLDSMVNA
+281 QMLDSMVNS

-306 DAADSLMLSAE
+306 DAVDCVMLSAE
-317 TASGKFPVESVQI
+317 TASGKFPIESVKI

-339 SDLSYRR
+339 NDSSYRQM
-346 ILESKQIKLQQTTS
+346 LESKKIKLEKTTS

-369 VVKTVEAKAI
+369 VVKTVFAKAI
-379 FTYTRSGE
+379 FTYTRSGG

-401 IGLSPE
+401 IGLSPD

-413 LALIWGV
+413 LSLIWGV
-420 HSIHALEPK
+420 HNIHALEPK

-439 DLAKSERIVKRGDYV
+439 ELAKKERIVKKGDYV
-454 VVTAGAP
+454 VITAGAP
-461 IGVSGSTNNLRI
+461 IGVTGSTNNLRI

>member
-1 MLKKIMLRN
+1 MLRK

-39 FRLNFSHGTHED
+39 FRLNFSHGTHSD
-51 HRRRV
+51 HRKRV

-62 EKRLGRPIG
+62 EKRLGRPIA

-78 PKLRI
+78 PKIRI
-83 GSFKDTYVSLKNGQK
+83 GTFKKKSITLVNNQK
-98 FILDLK
+98 FELDL
-104 NKLGSSKRIL
+104 NPEPGNEKRVF

-126 NTRILIDDGKIILNI
+126 NTRVLIDDGKILLNI
-141 NKIFSDSIETEVING
+141 IGVNSEKITTEVLNG
-156 GRISN
+156 GKISN
-161 NKGVNIP
+161 MKGVNIP
-168 DTFIKLSSLTSK
+168 DTLIKMSSLTKK
-180 DKKDLELCLN
+180 DIKDLEFCLD

-205 DLINLKKYIGDN
+205 DLIDLKKHIGSQ
-217 TAIMAK
+217 TGIMAK
-223 FEKPLAIKRMDEILT
+223 FEKPLAIKRMDEILF

-256 EEVPILQKRLVD
+256 EEVPIIQKRIV
-268 QSREHGKPVVVAT
+268 QSCRDFGKPVVVAT
-281 QMLDSMVNA
+281 QMLDSMINS

-317 TASGKFPVESVQI
+317 TASGKFPVQSVQI

-339 SDLSYRR
+339 NDNSYRQ
-346 ILESKQIKLQQTTS
+346 ILESKKIKLEETTS

-369 VVKTVEAKAI
+369 VVKTVLAKAI
-379 FTYTRSGE
+379 FTYTRSGA

-401 IGLSPE
+401 IGLSPD
-407 RLTARQ
+407 RITARQ

-420 HSIHALEPK
+420 HTIHALEPK

-439 DLAKSERIVKRGDYV
+439 DLAKKEGIVKRGDYV

-473 AKIS
+473 AKIN